1 MTARERLEN
10 NEINADEIMLFD
22 EEAFNESLI
31 GTTESDGFVRA
42 VYDYG
47 RMVEEYAEFHQ
58 ITPEDA
64 ADHICYNIIRGLP
77 YLGEKAPII
86 IDLFFEERDHDAD

>member
-10 NEINADEIMLFD
+10 NELDADEIMLLD
-22 EEAFNESLI
+22 EEAFVESLI
-31 GTTESDGFVRA
+31 GTTEAEGCIRA

-47 RMVEEYAEFHQ
+47 RMVEEYANFHR
-58 ITPEDA
+58 ISHEDA

-77 YLGEKAPII
+77 YYGEKAPII
-86 IDLFFEERDHDAD
+86 IDLFFEEREHDAD